1 MAFLRE
7 SATGRK
13 IPLPG
18 DTTVLGRDPTC
29 DVRVTGGQV
38 SRKHAQIVRV
48 GDSFFVEDL
57 DSANGTQVNGQRIH
71 ERTRLRPH
79 DRIEVPGLAITF
91 EDESA
96 PASPSDSAESESDLA
111 GRTFISRFDVGAG
124 LRVEVAPE
132 AKLRAVLE
140 ISRNLSGTLNLEVVL
155 PKILESLFTVFPQ
168 AERGFIL
175 LLDPATGQLRPRAS
189 RRRHEGR
196 DEALPLSHTIVNQAM
211 RSGQAILS
219 GDAGHDVRFDWSE
232 SVRSLQ
238 LRTVMCVPM
247 LSQQGTPL
255 GVIQIDGQDPLK
267 MFREE
272 DLDVL
277 LCASTQAARAVEL
290 AQLHEARRDLE
301 AAREIQTSFLPRERP
316 DVAGLRFFD
325 HYSPAQQIGG
335 DYYDYIPLP
344 GNRLA
349 VAVGDVAGKGVAAAL
364 LMAQLS
370 AYTRFC
376 FAGEPDVKKAV
387 AQLNRVLLRTADSDR
402 FVTFVAAV
410 IDLDSFETTLVN
422 AGHPLVLRH
431 RANRAGVHELGS
443 DIAGLPLAVLDASY
457 DELIVKLEPGDT
469 LLLYTDGV
477 TEARNPRNEVYGLAR
492 LSALMATS
500 SQDLETMGAAILADV
515 RRFAEGRPPSDDL
528 TLVVGRGSVATIR
541 GRHMALIISRYAI
554 ALKRGH
560 GACRP

>member
-13 IPLPG
+13 IPLLG
-18 DTTVLGRDPTC
+18 DTTVIGRDQAC

-38 SRKHAQIVRV
+38 SRRHAQIVRV
-48 GDSFFVEDL
+48 GDTFFVEDL
-57 DSANGTQVNGQRIH
+57 ASANGTQVNGQPIR
-71 ERTRLRPH
+71 ERTPLRAN
-79 DRIEVPGLAITF
+79 DRIEVPGMTITF
-91 EDESA
+91 EVEPPPTPA
-96 PASPSDSAESESDLA
+96 PRDDSSESEHDT
-111 GRTFISRFDVGAG
+111 GRSFITSRFDLIAG

-168 AERGFIL
+168 AERGIIL

-189 RRRHEGR
+189 RRRQETK
-196 DEALPLSHTIVNQAM
+196 DEALSLSHTIVSQAM

-219 GDAGHDVRFDWSE
+219 ADAGHDVRFDWSE

-349 VAVGDVAGKGVAAAL
+349 VALGDVAGKGVAAAL

-370 AYTRFC
+370 AFTRFC
-376 FAGEPDVKKAV
+376 FAGEPNVKKALS
-387 AQLNRVLLRTADSDR
+387 QLNAVLLRTADSDR

-410 IDLDSFETTLVN
+410 IDLDTFETTLVN

-431 RANRAGVHELGS
+431 RANRPGVEELGG
-443 DIAGLPLAVLDASY
+443 DIAGLPLAVLADSY
-457 DELIVKLEPGDT
+457 DELVVKLEPGDT

-477 TEARNPRNEVYGLAR
+477 TEARNPRNEVYGLDR
-492 LSALMATS
+492 LTALMAKS

-515 RRFAEGRPPSDDL
+515 RRFADGRPPSDDL
-528 TLVVGRGSVATIR
+528 TLVGVAR
-541 GRHMALIISRYAI
+541 DR
-554 ALKRGH
+554 
-560 GACRP
+560 

>member
-13 IPLPG
+13 FQLPG
-18 DTTVLGRDPTC
+18 ETTVLGRDPAC

-48 GDSFFVEDL
+48 GADYFVEDL
-57 DSANGTQVNGQRIH
+57 DSANGTQVNGQRIR
-71 ERTRLRPH
+71 ERTRLRPN
-79 DRIEVPGLAITF
+79 DRIEVPGLTITF
-91 EDESA
+91 QDDAPSSA
-96 PASPSDSAESESDLA
+96 SADESESELA
-111 GRTFISRFDVGAG
+111 GRTFITSCFDLEAG
-124 LRVEVAPE
+124 LRFEVAPE

-168 AERGFIL
+168 ADRGFIL

-189 RRRHEGR
+189 RRRREGK
-196 DEALPLSHTIVNQAM
+196 DESMSLSHTIVKQAM
-211 RSGQAILS
+211 KSGQAILS
-219 GDAGHDVRFDWSE
+219 GDAGHDKRFDWSE
-232 SVRSLQ
+232 SVRNLQ

-316 DVAGLRFFD
+316 DVLGLRFFD

-349 VAVGDVAGKGVAAAL
+349 ITVGDVAGKGVAAAL

-410 IDLDSFETTLVN
+410 IDLDTFETTLVN

-431 RANRAGVHELGS
+431 RANRGGVHELGA
-443 DIAGLPLAVLDASY
+443 DIAGLPLAVLEETY
-457 DELIVKLEPGDT
+457 DELVVKLEPGDT

-477 TEARNPRNEVYGLAR
+477 TEARNPKNAVYGLGR
-492 LSALMATS
+492 LSALMAKH

-528 TLVVGRGSVATIR
+528 TLVGVAR
-541 GRHMALIISRYAI
+541 DR
-554 ALKRGH
+554 
-560 GACRP
+560 